1 MVTDR
6 VVTRRADR
14 SDLDV
19 LVATLVESHLH
30 YSWEVWAITG
40 PERAARMAAAFRSDL
55 EVLGLPHGVID
66 MIDGGDAVSLWLP
79 TGAEALLS
87 DDQREDRRRLSEEV
101 FGDRLEEIEQVER
114 SIRAAPCP
122 AADWHLATMGTRPS
136 HQSQGLG
143 AAVLRPMLDQL
154 DQQQATARLETST
167 AANVTFY
174 KQHGFTVVCELDL
187 PYRAPTT
194 WIMLRR
200 PKDTT

>member
-1 MVTDR
+1 MLVK
-6 VVTRRADR
+6 RAGR

-55 EVLGLPHGVID
+55 EVLGLPHGVIT
-66 MIDGGDAVSLWLP
+66 MSDGGDAVALWLP

-101 FGDRLEEIEQVER
+101 FGDRLQEIEQVDR

-122 AADWHLATMGTRPS
+122 DADWHLATMGTRPS

-143 AAVLRPMLDQL
+143 ATVLRPMLAQL
-154 DQQQATARLETST
+154 DQQQETARLETST

-174 KQHGFTVVCELDL
+174 RQQGFTVVCELDL

-194 WIMLRR
+194 WIMHRL
-200 PKDTT
+200 PKNTT